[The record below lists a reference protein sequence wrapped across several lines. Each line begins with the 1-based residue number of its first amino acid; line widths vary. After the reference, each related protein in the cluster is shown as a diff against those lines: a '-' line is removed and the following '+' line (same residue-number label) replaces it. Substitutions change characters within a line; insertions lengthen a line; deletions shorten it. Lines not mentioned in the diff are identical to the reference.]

1 MLQSNIDR
9 DLLSELMKASAMALT
24 GINQSLAQGRLEKTI
39 PNFVSVAMHSLD
51 LIGQHVDV
59 HVPGEQECMQIVSEI
74 GQLQELYSR
83 S

>member
-1 MLQSNIDR
+1 MLQNKIDR

-24 GINQSLAQGRLEKTI
+24 GINQSLAQGRLDKV
-39 PNFVSVAMHSLD
+39 PNLASLAMHSLD

-59 HVPGEQECMQIVSEI
+59 HVPDEQECMQIVGEI
-74 GQLQELYSR
+74 RQLQELYCR